1 MRTARLWLESRYNLL
16 MLRAALLTLLFASS
30 LAGSLQAQRARGMSQ
45 GHAARVPAHSGFIG
59 QRGISRRSHRH
70 RGISNSGFRRH
81 HDGFGDGFFPFLYAD
96 DEPFYEPTDTDETVS
111 EQAPPLVI
119 EDRGDGQPRRREE
132 PRSRPLVIEIPEAAN
147 PTSAKTIPPTIFI
160 LTDGERL
167 EGQRFLLTAT
177 NLSISIHSHERTI
190 PFEMLDLDATAAANR
205 ERGIDLRI
213 PADRNEI
220 LLRF

>member
-1 MRTARLWLESRYNLL
+1 
-16 MLRAALLTLLFASS
+16 MLRAALLTLLVASA
-30 LAGSLQAQRARGMSQ
+30 LAGSLQAQRAGGMSQ
-45 GHAARVPAHSGFIG
+45 GHAARVPAHSGFVG
-59 QRGISRRSHRH
+59 QRGISRGAHLH
-70 RGISNSGFRRH
+70 GGISNRGFRRH
-81 HDGFGDGFFPFLYAD
+81 HNGFGDGFGNGLFPYLYPD
-96 DEPFYEPTDTDETVS
+96 DEPFYEPTDTEEAAS

-132 PRSRPLVIEIPEAAN
+132 LRSRAQVIEIPDVAN

-190 PFEMLDLDATAAANR
+190 PLEMLDLDATAAANR

-213 PADRNEI
+213 PTDRNEI

>member
-1 MRTARLWLESRYNLL
+1 MV
-16 MLRAALLTLLFASS
+16 RAALLTLLVAFV
-30 LAGSLQAQRARGMSQ
+30 LAGSLQAQRGGGMSQ
-45 GHAARVPAHSGFIG
+45 GHAARVPAHSGFVG
-59 QRGISRRSHRH
+59 QRGISRGSHAH
-70 RGISNSGFRRH
+70 RGILNSGFRRH
-81 HDGFGDGFFPFLYAD
+81 RNGFGDGFGDGLFPYLYPD
-96 DEPFYEPTDTDETVS
+96 DEPFYEPTDTEEAAS
-111 EQAPPLVI
+111 EQAPPAVMD
-119 EDRGDGQPRRREE
+119 DRGDGQPRRREE
-132 PRSRPLVIEIPEAAN
+132 LRSRPRIIEIPGAEN

-167 EGQRFLLTAT
+167 ESQRFLLTAS

-190 PFEMLDLDATAAANR
+190 PLEMVDRDATSAANR